1 MHKNQI
7 PTTSVSLSVK
17 WITPMLSDPQCSMWA
32 QPPHFNSRR
41 KENARSMESVI
52 RSPHWQI
59 ELKKNQLAR
68 DFILRSSTTSERVSC
83 YDTSRIHRGIVRVN
97 QIRFWRIPFIGNLQ
111 SSNPDCGSRPFWDS
125 FLHSSLTLPSVCH
138 WISTTWLA
146 TWASR
151 LSFSLSENEGRADIS
166 NS

>member
-1 MHKNQI
+1 
-7 PTTSVSLSVK
+7 
-17 WITPMLSDPQCSMWA
+17 MLSDPQCSMWA

>member
-1 MHKNQI
+1 MRSLM
-7 PTTSVSLSVK
+7 PTTLCVFVSEVNH
-17 WITPMLSDPQCSMWA
+17 PDLSDPQCSMWA
-32 QPPHFNSRR
+32 QPPHSNSNSRK
-41 KENARSMESVI
+41 KENAQSMESVI
-52 RSPHWQI
+52 GSPHWQI
-59 ELKKNQLAR
+59 ELKKKLAG
-68 DFILRSSTTSERVSC
+68 DLRFRSTTTSERVSC

-97 QIRFWRIPFIGNLQ
+97 QILFWRIPFIGNIQ

-151 LSFSLSENEGRADIS
+151 LSFRLSENEGRADIS

>member
-1 MHKNQI
+1 MINCKQALVHPSSK
-7 PTTSVSLSVK
+7 PV
-17 WITPMLSDPQCSMWA
+17 
-32 QPPHFNSRR
+32 PPHFNSRR